1 MSFTINRKSERIL
14 NRFANVI
21 MDGRSRVRHYDGNIF
36 MASGKDKII
45 GTSAVVAASTNRRG
59 NITALMSFC
68 EGEDTNSSSDDQ
80 FFRLDVDNP
89 RKTVKWFSRNGL
101 NLEPMYYDP
110 SRTQSVVQSI
120 ANAASDAI
128 PGLEGG
134 PRDVYVAIG
143 NYEAWA

>member
-1 MSFTINRKSERIL
+1 MSFTINRKSERML
-14 NRFANVI
+14 NRFAKVLMN
-21 MDGRSRVRHYDGNIF
+21 GRSRVKDYDGKYFFI
-36 MASGKDKII
+36 SGEDKII

-59 NITALMSFC
+59 NITALMSFTV
-68 EGEDTNSSSDDQ
+68 GEDTNSPDDDQ
-80 FFRLDVDNP
+80 LIWLDVDNP
-89 RKTVKWFSRNGL
+89 RKTVKWFSRNGI

-110 SRTQSVVQSI
+110 SRIQSFIQSV

-134 PRDVYVAIG
+134 PQDVYVQIG